1 MKKLIFMMAGIVF
14 TTLAMA
20 QSTETKVE
28 RDKKKT
34 ESQLKN
40 TIKEKKEEKKEVGK
54 DLKHL
59 KLDKAIEDRK
69 DVRAERRAE
78 HKKARHLRKVHG
90 VKNPIHKAQKEIREE
105 KKD

>member
-1 MKKLIFMMAGIVF
+1 MMAGLALTTIV
-14 TTLAMA
+14 MA
-20 QSTETKVE
+20 QTPE
-28 RDKKKT
+28 RKLEMDKKKT
-34 ESQLKN
+34 EKELKN
-40 TIKEKKEEKKEVGK
+40 VIKEKKDEKKEAGT

-69 DVRAERRAE
+69 EVRADRRLE

-90 VKNPIHKAQKEIREE
+90 AKNPIHKAEKEIRAE

>member
-1 MKKLIFMMAGIVF
+1 MMAGIAF
-14 TTLAMA
+14 TTVAMA
-20 QSTETKVE
+20 QSTDTKVE
-28 RDKKKT
+28 MDKKKT
-34 ESQLKN
+34 EKQLKN
-40 TIKEKKEEKKEVGK
+40 VIKEKKDEKKEAGT

-69 DVRAERRAE
+69 EVRADRRLE
-78 HKKARHLRKVHG
+78 HKKARHLRNVHG

>member
-1 MKKLIFMMAGIVF
+1 MAGIVF
-14 TTLAMA
+14 TTISMA

-28 RDKKKT
+28 TDKKKT